1 MTSDFAYY
9 VFCLVAV
16 VVGLFIMK
24 KITGC
29 IIRAIVVAV
38 VVALLAAI
46 YFLYIRV

>member
-1 MTSDFAYY
+1 MTSDFAYF

-29 IIRAIVVAV
+29 IIRTIVVVV